1 MKIFHSEKFVKP
13 RRPSENLTDEELA
26 EIRREHHERLENGGF
41 IPLSSAETG
50 PEHEGRKLTESEM
63 QKKRRITKHVWRVRK

>member
-1 MKIFHSEKFVKP
+1 MK
-13 RRPSENLTDEELA
+13 RDDLTPEEYA
-26 EIRREHHERLENGGF
+26 EIRREHREKLENGGF

-50 PEHEGRKLTESEM
+50 PEHEGRKLTESEQ